1 MKTDRIINRIKNAVR
16 SIDPVAEVYLFG
28 SRARKDHHKGSD
40 WDILILVDKDKI
52 TKEIEDL
59 FRDPLY
65 DIELDTGQLISIFI
79 YAKSFWE
86 QELKFFPLYEDI
98 ENEGLQ
104 L

>member
-1 MKTDRIINRIKNAVR
+1 MKTDRVINKIKNAVH
-16 SIDPVAEVYLFG
+16 SVDPVAEVYLFG

-40 WDILILVDKDKI
+40 WDILILVDKNKI
-52 TKEIEDL
+52 TNEIEDL

-79 YAKSFWE
+79 YSKSFWD
-86 QELKFFPLYEDI
+86 QELKFSPLYDNI
-98 ENEGLQ
+98 EKEAIQ